1 MEEQYRLKDYCKDVQ
16 RKDAPFLAGQTL
28 HLHKDDRLY
37 HGTRMF
43 FGHPHFP
50 KNIDN
55 RFSTNRKLSVQWAEN
70 SRSVKRN
77 PYDLGYLYTYARR
90 EEHPFIP
97 NVIVSCASRFAEL
110 MDFINSNTQQA
121 ATQLD
126 ASVYYACSGNW
137 NGVYVPKWEQQLV
150 LCSKNLDT
158 FLKLVSVERI
168 FNIDGQKV
176 FKDLGNP
183 PVDCEI
189 PCQLKCKMR
198 LQGIIQDE
206 TLIPPHTSLCFYC
219 PNDEDLAV
227 ARRMPV
233 NGWVV
238 RRVDTTHRILEIEAI
253 ENDLEA
259 HSVMLLIHEMEAK
272 GRVLCAS
279 LHIRWYADYAKI
291 RIVPDTLQVYVHLL
305 DTNSVPKSEGVFG
318 SPELHIAFPLTINNS
333 FIQLDDGDAEWQQV
347 DALDLEEC

>member
-1 MEEQYRLKDYCKDVQ
+1 MPLSWLVKLYTGTKMTDYTMVQ
-16 RKDAPFLAGQTL
+16 GCFLSTHTSPRTL
-28 HLHKDDRLY
+28 I
-37 HGTRMF
+37 T
-43 FGHPHFP
+43 
-50 KNIDN
+50 
-55 RFSTNRKLSVQWAEN
+55 STNRKLSVQWAEN
-70 SRSVKRN
+70 SRSVIRN
-77 PYDLGYLYTYARR
+77 PYTYARR

-110 MDFINSNTQQA
+110 MDFINSDTQQA

-150 LCSKNLDT
+150 LCGKNLDS

-168 FNIDGQKV
+168 FKIDGQKV

-189 PCQLKCKMR
+189 PCHLKCKMR
-198 LQGIIQDE
+198 LQGIMQDK
-206 TLIPPHTSLCFYC
+206 TPVPPHTSLCFYC
-219 PNDEDLAV
+219 PKDEDLASV
-227 ARRMPV
+227 ARRIPV
-233 NGWVV
+233 NMWVV
-238 RRVDTTHRILEIEAI
+238 RRVDPTHRILEIEAI

-279 LHIRWYADYAKI
+279 MHIRWYADYAKI
-291 RIVPDTLQVYVHLL
+291 RIVPETLQMYVHLL

-318 SPELHIAFPLTINNS
+318 SPELHIAFPLIFNNS

-347 DALDLEEC
+347 DVLDLEEC